1 MGKTP
6 KEIIS
11 WCIWKHNNQMT
22 GQNTQTQ
29 IDKIMDK
36 EVYPKALAQLEE
48 YYSAPSIS
56 ELIKC
61 ADDSLGYYGIG
72 TKMTTEE
79 INKVFTALYNLIT
92 KRRGC

>member
-48 YYSAPSIS
+48 YYKPKKDIACKYSVIS
-56 ELIKC
+56 H
-61 ADDSLGYYGIG
+61 GIG
-72 TKMTTEE
+72 IGGEVEEVLVHCKMNPENDYKEKVKLEE
-79 INKVFTALYNLIT
+79 
-92 KRRGC
+92 

>member
-48 YYSAPSIS
+48 YYSVPSVDAIDD
-56 ELIKC
+56 ELRMFGAFIDIDFRKQC
-61 ADDSLGYYGIG
+61 A
-72 TKMTTEE
+72 TT
-79 INKVFTALYNLIT
+79 IHNLIT